1 MTKNLRTITR
11 ALVLSFAAIATT
23 AGGGTALAQSSGGG
37 AQARISMEDAARI
50 ALEQFPDGTV
60 ESVELDHH
68 RGIEVYEVEVQTGR
82 WTEHEVIIDAHT
94 GAVIRIK
101 NDD

>member
-1 MTKNLRTITR
+1 MTTTLRTVTQ
-11 ALVLSFAAIATT
+11 ALVLSFAAITTT
-23 AGGGTALAQSSGGG
+23 AGGGTALAQSSGG
-37 AQARISMEDAARI
+37 AQARISLDDASRI

-60 ESVELDHH
+60 ESVELDNH
-68 RGIEVYEVEVQTGR
+68 RGVEVYEVEVQTGR

>member
-1 MTKNLRTITR
+1 MTKTFRNLTR
-11 ALVLSFAAIATT
+11 ALALSFAAIATT
-23 AGGGTALAQSSGGG
+23 AGGGIALAQSSDG
-37 AQARISMEDAARI
+37 AQARISLDDASRI